1 MKLLVQKFG
10 GTSVAEEDARQK
22 AASKVIRAVQAG
34 WRVVVVVSAIGRRG
48 APYATDT
55 LIDLLRGIDKS
66 VAPAERE
73 LDLVMACGEL
83 ISTAVFAHTLR
94 TRGHHAVAMTGGQ
107 AGIRTDNEH
116 GNARIRSIDPAALL
130 ELAADG
136 TIAVVAGFQGI
147 TDTGAITTL
156 GRGGSDTTA
165 SAIGAAL
172 APHVDEIAVEI
183 YTDVNGVKTA
193 DPRMVDEAKTLRVAS
208 YREVAEMAHQG
219 AKVVHPRAAEI
230 AHIHNVPLW
239 VKSTFD
245 DAPGTLI
252 TGQTQAGQ
260 ETGMRVTGV
269 THTGK
274 IVYLRFTLPA
284 EFVADKQRIERQ
296 IYRMLQGEEIPLY
309 LNVTSATGFAFA
321 ITKDHLP
328 RVRVLLDGLMIPVEP
343 ELNRQGRQ
351 NEVFADA
358 KNAER
363 EEENAPKTSSPVG
376 RNFVSPDLASPAS
389 WRFNPPMGRVYL
401 LGLGSWAGFQAQKK
415 ILEAT
420 PLFELHTLEAEMTEN
435 CTVVSVIA
443 SQFQALPGV
452 MARLL
457 AALAR
462 TGVPVYQTADSAHSI
477 SALIPE
483 ADAPSAV
490 RALHHEFGLSEGG

>member
-1 MKLLVQKFG
+1 MKILVQKFG
-10 GTSVAEEDARQK
+10 GTSVAEEEARQK

-34 WRVVVVVSAIGRRG
+34 WSVVVVVSAIGRRG

-66 VAPAERE
+66 VAPADRE

-94 TRGHHAVAMTGGQ
+94 TRGHDAVALTGGQ
-107 AGIRTDNEH
+107 AGIYTDAEH
-116 GNARIRSIDPAALL
+116 GNARIRSIDPAPIL
-130 ELAADG
+130 ELATNG
-136 TIAVVAGFQGI
+136 TVAVVAGFQGI
-147 TDTGAITTL
+147 TEAGAITTL

-193 DPRMVDEAKTLRVAS
+193 DPRMVEGAKTLRVAS

-230 AHIHNVPLW
+230 AFLHNVPLW

-245 DAPGTLI
+245 DSPGTLI
-252 TGQTQAGQ
+252 TGETQAGQ

-274 IVYLRFTLPA
+274 IVYLRFTLPE
-284 EFVADKQRIERQ
+284 EFTADKQRIERQ

-328 RVRVLLDGLMIPVEP
+328 RVRILLDGLMIPVET
-343 ELNRQGRQ
+343 EGIRGWGLGIRTGSAVGATS
-351 NEVFADA
+351 ET
-358 KNAER
+358 
-363 EEENAPKTSSPVG
+363 TSSLTP
-376 RNFVSPDLASPAS
+376 NPQSPIP
-389 WRFNPPMGRVYL
+389 NPGRVYL
-401 LGLGSWAGFQAQKK
+401 LGLGSWAGYQAQKK

-483 ADAPSAV
+483 GDASAAV
-490 RALHHEFGLSEGG
+490 RALHYEFGLSEGE